1 MIQRIQTLYLSIVI
15 ILMGLM
21 FFYPTINVVSNE
33 SIDYSLS
40 FLGFRSLNDNNA
52 LFQFSTTLLSILNVI
67 IPLITILTIPLFRHR
82 IAQIRLSIFN
92 MILMVGYYG
101 LFIWIVF
108 FIIKNN
114 IEGTFSYNW
123 PIILPLI
130 SIILT
135 YLAVRAIGKD
145 EAMVQS
151 YYRLR

>member
-1 MIQRIQTLYLSIVI
+1 
-15 ILMGLM
+15 
-21 FFYPTINVVSNE
+21 
-33 SIDYSLS
+33 
-40 FLGFRSLNDNNA
+40 
-52 LFQFSTTLLSILNVI
+52 
-67 IPLITILTIPLFRHR
+67 
-82 IAQIRLSIFN
+82 
-92 MILMVGYYG
+92 MVGYYG